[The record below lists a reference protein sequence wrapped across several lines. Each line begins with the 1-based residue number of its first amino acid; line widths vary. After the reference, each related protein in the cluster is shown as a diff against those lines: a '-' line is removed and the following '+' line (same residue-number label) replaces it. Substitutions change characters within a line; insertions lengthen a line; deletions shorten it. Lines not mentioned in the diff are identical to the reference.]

1 VLVIGSFWSALGDSA
16 AIVAAV
22 AWAALVIFLSI
33 MVFQLAGVLRST
45 ATTIDT
51 FRQETVPLLKE
62 VTATVSGVNKQL
74 DHVDGLMESAG
85 KLAKNAERIGA
96 VVEQTV
102 ASPLIKVLAFTA
114 GASRAFKRVG
124 KKRKDK
130 D

>member
-1 VLVIGSFWSALGDSA
+1 MHVIGSFWSALGDSA

-22 AWAALVIFLSI
+22 AWAALVVFLSI

-62 VTATVSGVNKQL
+62 VVTTVSSVNREFER
-74 DHVDGLMESAG
+74 VDGLLESAG

-102 ASPLIKVLAFTA
+102 SSPLIKVLAFTA

-124 KKRKDK
+124 KKKK
-130 D
+130 KE

>member
-1 VLVIGSFWSALGDSA
+1 MHVIGSFWSALGDSA

-62 VTATVSGVNKQL
+62 VTATVSGVNKEL
-74 DHVDGLMESAG
+74 ERVDGLMESAG
-85 KLAKNAERIGA
+85 RLAKNAERIGA

-102 ASPLIKVLAFTA
+102 SSPLIKVLAFTA

-124 KKRKDK
+124 KKKAKD
-130 D
+130 